1 MERED
6 AQRLALQTPH
16 WVSPLLQATSGV
28 VERCDSPRARVR
40 NARGSS
46 GVGRAGFPLTS
57 PSPPEFTRALFR
69 GSLPL
74 RSTEYGV
81 PRDYSQSV
89 SIIFYTRYNQ
99 PVLRTEYSDFNP
111 SAPMGSR
118 AKNVLRHGLGN
129 NAAEFRHFTLS
140 RSQNMPGDS
149 VIRVNGRPQP
159 IVCWNRRWLALRPPP
174 VGSSPRASAGS
185 RSAIERLLAPGPSSC
200 LASPHFS
207 LHWSPR
213 PNSVAIWGFLRFPVQ
228 KGAVWLFFFFSP
240 HGQCHPFFFFF
251 RLDYSSHFLGRPS

>member
-1 MERED
+1 M
-6 AQRLALQTPH
+6 
-16 WVSPLLQATSGV
+16 
-28 VERCDSPRARVR
+28 ERCDSPRARVR

-118 AKNVLRHGLGN
+118 AKNVLRHGLGY

-159 IVCWNRRWLALRPPP
+159 IVCWNRRWLALRPLRWVRRP
-174 VGSSPRASAGS
+174 VRVPVRALPS
-185 RSAIERLLAPGPSSC
+185 RLLAPGPSSC
-200 LASPHFS
+200 LVSPHFS

-228 KGAVWLFFFFSP
+228 KGAVWLFFFFLFSP
-240 HGQCHPFFFFF
+240 RAVPSFLLLFLASIIHPIFWDVLP
-251 RLDYSSHFLGRPS
+251 RSLYTLKKR